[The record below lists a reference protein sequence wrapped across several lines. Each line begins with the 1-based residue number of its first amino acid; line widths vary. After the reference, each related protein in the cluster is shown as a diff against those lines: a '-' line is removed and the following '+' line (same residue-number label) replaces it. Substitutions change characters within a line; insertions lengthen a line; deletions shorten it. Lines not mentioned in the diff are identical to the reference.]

1 MSLAPRSF
9 GSSGSCELCVQSR
22 MRPPGRA
29 RPHAERPAPPRDA
42 GCETSVLG
50 CPPYRPG
57 CPAGRSATHSATR
70 RPRPT
75 SRCRLAH
82 TWKRILLLPR
92 RRKGHKPLPFPLR
105 PATRGQTTG
114 TLRLGSRSS
123 ARAERGRP
131 AVRLPFRRHPRGKS
145 RKGTRIRKGPW
156 SFGVERNDWSPNGEF
171 LFFSLLCPIVPSG
184 LTSKTRVRKGI
195 SGCPE
200 GNSRASHQRRKDP
213 RRDPSE
219 NGVRLKAGPP
229 ATAQVPRPERR
240 PLQRTDGDASHL
252 ARRGPCKPKAPSASE
267 AE

>member
-1 MSLAPRSF
+1 
-9 GSSGSCELCVQSR
+9 

-29 RPHAERPAPPRDA
+29 RPHAERPARPRDA

-57 CPAGRSATHSATR
+57 RPAGRSATHSATR

-75 SRCRLAH
+75 SRCRLAR
-82 TWKRILLLPR
+82 TWKRILLLPW

-123 ARAERGRP
+123 ARAQRGRP
-131 AVRLPFRRHPRGKS
+131 AVRLPFRRHPHGKS

-195 SGCPE
+195 QDVQRATGGRHTSAGRTPGETPLRMGC
-200 GNSRASHQRRKDP
+200 
-213 RRDPSE
+213 
-219 NGVRLKAGPP
+219 V
-229 ATAQVPRPERR
+229 
-240 PLQRTDGDASHL
+240 
-252 ARRGPCKPKAPSASE
+252 
-267 AE
+267 